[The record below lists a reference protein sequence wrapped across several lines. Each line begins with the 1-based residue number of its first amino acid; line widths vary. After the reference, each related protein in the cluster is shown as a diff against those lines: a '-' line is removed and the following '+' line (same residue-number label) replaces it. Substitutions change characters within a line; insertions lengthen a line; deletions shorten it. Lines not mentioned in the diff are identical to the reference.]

1 VGEIMKLTDF
11 QKNTVKQLK
20 EETGH
25 GMLDCKKALI
35 ESNWDMQKAKEWLD
49 EREKY
54 RHLTSLITKR

>member
-20 EETGH
+20 EVTGH